1 MPKEITLSWFGGKLF
16 ISLIIIMILHSGATI
31 GVIIAAKTRIKKL
44 EDRIVKLEAL
54 DDRATQ
60 IREQIKTIKQYKEG
74 SERLETSMSLK
85 TVNVVNGPGSLAKN
99 IAEERHQRAEPSKH
113 SKTSRKSY
121 SKTSRKS
128 YHTERGDET
137 LYSSSPPL

>member
-60 IREQIKTIKQYKEG
+60 IREQ
-74 SERLETSMSLK
+74 
-85 TVNVVNGPGSLAKN
+85 VKN
-99 IAEERHQRAEPSKH
+99 
-113 SKTSRKSY
+113 Y
-121 SKTSRKS
+121 
-128 YHTERGDET
+128 
-137 LYSSSPPL
+137 

>member
-1 MPKEITLSWFGGKLF
+1 MSKEITLSWFGGKLF
-16 ISLIIIMILHSGATI
+16 SSLIIIMILLSGATI

-60 IREQIKTIKQYKEG
+60 IREQVKTIKQNKEG

-85 TVNVVNGPGSLAKN
+85 MANAANGPGSLAKN
-99 IAEERHQRAEPSKH
+99 IAEGHQRPEPSKY
-113 SKTSRKSY
+113 SKNSRKRY
-121 SKTSRKS
+121 SKNSRKR
-128 YHTERGDET
+128 YHTVRDGET
-137 LYSSSPPL
+137 LYSLSPPL